1 MIQLSDTT
9 GGHSGIAQTVL
20 VAMPTV
26 CPPLQ
31 SYAAAELATYIFSQ
45 PFFVMAGSCD
55 WAELCDS

>member
-45 PFFVMAGSCD
+45 PSFRHGRKLRLGRA
-55 WAELCDS
+55 L